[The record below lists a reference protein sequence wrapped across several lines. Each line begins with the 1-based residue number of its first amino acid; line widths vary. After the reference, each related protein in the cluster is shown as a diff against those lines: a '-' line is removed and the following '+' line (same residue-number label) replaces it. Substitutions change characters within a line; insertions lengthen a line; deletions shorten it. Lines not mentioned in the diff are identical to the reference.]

1 MVPSD
6 KDHPL
11 KKWRQS
17 NGFTLEYAAKMVGTT
32 RNVWSCWERGLRRP
46 DGSFM
51 PKVRALTGL
60 SADIF
65 FPDQTSEGCEP
76 VQRNAA

>member
-1 MVPSD
+1 MTRSVPE
-6 KDHPL
+6 HPL

-17 NGFTLEYAAKMVGTT
+17 KGFTLEQAATMVGTT

-51 PKVRALTGL
+51 PKVRSLTGL

-65 FPDQTSEGCEP
+65 FPDQLSED
-76 VQRNAA
+76 AA